1 VRIGTTIQAA
11 TPLYPRG
18 PRSGP
23 GYAVPIHQHL
33 IDPIRATG
41 KHVPTSRLCGYTKR
55 LGCAGAPRPPASGSV
70 LSLQI
75 LVDMSPSLTPEKSAA
90 VLIQVPSPQTRPSP
104 NPQWLG
110 FLINPT
116 IRFTW
121 GGDFGA
127 SQQFACAT
135 TCRLV
140 RPPDGSD
147 SALASPARTFTS
159 RLPPEQSPA
168 SGAGYGYRGNWII
181 STGRT
186 LTGWINS

>member
-1 VRIGTTIQAA
+1 MPPFRLS
-11 TPLYPRG
+11 PYPRG

-90 VLIQVPSPQTRPSP
+90 VLIQFLRHRRGLRQIPNGSAFSSIPQSVSRGEVISELHNSSLALQPADLFALLTDQTRLSP
-104 NPQWLG
+104 RLRGLLLPG
-110 FLINPT
+110 FHQNSRPLLVL
-116 IRFTW
+116 
-121 GGDFGA
+121 DM
-127 SQQFACAT
+127 AT
-135 TCRLV
+135 V
-140 RPPDGSD
+140 
-147 SALASPARTFTS
+147 A
-159 RLPPEQSPA
+159 
-168 SGAGYGYRGNWII
+168 
-181 STGRT
+181 TG
-186 LTGWINS
+186 